1 MATIASYLRF
11 YVKSTAIPS
20 QTPRHKQHNIM
31 NVIIFT
37 RCGCF
42 MLPQERERGG
52 QRERARGAGLFMFN
66 KEEYRNVQ
74 SWMVLSTSSR
84 TNILIKTGYLPNLKL
99 LVLQQLIS
107 LCDFK
112 SFQTEIA
119 TTIHSSSHIRRR
131 YP

>member
-1 MATIASYLRF
+1 MI
-11 YVKSTAIPS
+11 
-20 QTPRHKQHNIM
+20 NE
-31 NVIIFT
+31 VIISLAVVASCS
-37 RCGCF
+37 RK
-42 MLPQERERGG
+42 RERD
-52 QRERARGAGLFMFN
+52 RERARGAGLFMFN

-107 LCDFK
+107 LCDLK

-119 TTIHSSSHIRRR
+119 TTSHSSSRIRCR